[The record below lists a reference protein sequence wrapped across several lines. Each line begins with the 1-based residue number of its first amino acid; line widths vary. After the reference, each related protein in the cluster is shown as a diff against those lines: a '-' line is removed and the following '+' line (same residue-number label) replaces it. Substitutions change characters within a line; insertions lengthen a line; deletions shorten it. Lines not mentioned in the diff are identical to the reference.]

1 MADFKPRKRLFI
13 GLLTVACA
21 AVLGLAFL
29 LWWVPSVGLCQHQPA
44 AAGASSGWCWAP
56 WRLVIV
62 GGLLLL
68 ILTLLTG
75 RDLFFSQRLRGIVI
89 RYLFPGII
97 GLGRLVGIDRDTLQ
111 QSFIALNNQ
120 LVRAK
125 KLRVRPEQAL
135 ILLPHCIQLF
145 DCAIKITGDVDKC
158 VRCGQCDIKGLAEL
172 ARSRGVD
179 IAVATGG
186 TLARKLIVEKRP
198 RFILAV
204 ACERDLTSGIRDS
217 YPLPVIGVLN
227 HRPNGPCFNTH
238 IVLDEVAQA
247 LDEHLARRSPL
258 IFRAAGHYIGVCR
271 RPTA

>member
-1 MADFKPRKRLFI
+1 MNQDFKPRKRLFI
-13 GLLTVACA
+13 ALLGGAGGV
-21 AVLGLAFL
+21 VLVVAFL
-29 LWWVPSVGLCQHQPA
+29 LWWVPSVGLGNIHPA
-44 AAGASSGWCWAP
+44 LPLIFG
-56 WRLVIV
+56 LVLGVLSLVVV
-62 GGLLLL
+62 GGLALL

-75 RDLFFSQRLRGIVI
+75 RDLFFSERLRRIVI
-89 RYLFPGII
+89 RYLFPAII
-97 GLGRLVGIDRDTLQ
+97 NLGKLLGVDRDTLQ

-125 KLRVRPEQAL
+125 KLRVRPDQAL

-145 DCAIKITGDVDKC
+145 DCDIKITGDIQKC
-158 VRCGQCDIKGLAEL
+158 VRCGRCDISGLAEI
-172 ARSRGVD
+172 AVERGID

-186 TLARKLIVEKRP
+186 TLARKIIVDKRP

-238 IVLDEVAQA
+238 VVLDEVRQV
-247 LDEHLARRSPL
+247 LGEH
-258 IFRAAGHYIGVCR
+258 VVE
-271 RPTA
+271 TT

>member
-1 MADFKPRKRLFI
+1 MAKPRKRLFI
-13 GLLTVACA
+13 GLLTASS
-21 AVLGLAFL
+21 AVVLLFAFL
-29 LWWVPSVGLCQHQPA
+29 LWWVPSVGLVNIHPVLPVLF
-44 AAGASSGWCWAP
+44 GIILG
-56 WRLVIV
+56 LLTFFVV
-62 GGLLLL
+62 GGLGMLV
-68 ILTLLTG
+68 LTLLTG
-75 RDLFFSQRLRGIVI
+75 RDLFLSQRLRKLVI

-97 GLGRLVGIDRDTLQ
+97 SIGRLVGIDRDTLQ

-125 KLRVRPEQAL
+125 KLRVSPDKAL

-145 DCAIKITGDVDKC
+145 DCDIKITGDVS
-158 VRCGQCDIKGLAEL
+158 RCIQCGKCDISGLSAT
-172 ARSRGVD
+172 ANKRGID

-186 TLARKLIVEKRP
+186 TLARKIIVERRP

-238 IVLDEVAQA
+238 IVMDEVEKVLDEFITS
-247 LDEHLARRSPL
+247 ES
-258 IFRAAGHYIGVCR
+258 
-271 RPTA
+271 

>member
-1 MADFKPRKRLFI
+1 MMSEGAETRYQPKKRLFI
-13 GLLTVACA
+13 GLLGIACA
-21 AVLGLAFL
+21 VVLGIAFL
-29 LWWVPSVGLCQHQPA
+29 LWWIPSVGLVNIHPA
-44 AAGASSGWCWAP
+44 LPVVFGAVLAVLS
-56 WRLVIV
+56 LVLV
-62 GGLLLL
+62 GGLSLL

-75 RDLFFSQRLRGIVI
+75 RDLFFSERLRKIVI

-97 GLGRLVGIDRDTLQ
+97 SLGRLVGVDRDTLQ

-125 KLRVRPEQAL
+125 RIRVSPDKAL

-145 DCAIKITGDVDKC
+145 DCDIKITGDIQKC
-158 VRCGQCDIKGLAEL
+158 IRCQRCDISGLAE
-172 ARSRGVD
+172 AAAERGID

-186 TLARKLIVEKRP
+186 TLARKIIVEKRP

-227 HRPNGPCFNTH
+227 HRPNGPCFNTSV
-238 IVLDEVAQA
+238 ILEEVRFVLDEHV
-247 LDEHLARRSPL
+247 LPVSIPS
-258 IFRAAGHYIGVCR
+258 
-271 RPTA
+271 

>member
-1 MADFKPRKRLFI
+1 MTGATGPSPYQPRKRVFI
-13 GLLTVACA
+13 GLLAGACA
-21 AVLGLAFL
+21 LVLLGAFL
-29 LWWVPSVGLCQHQPA
+29 LWYVPSVGLANIHPVLPILLGSLLA
-44 AAGASSGWCWAP
+44 ILA
-56 WRLVIV
+56 LIIV
-62 GGLLLL
+62 GGLSLLV
-68 ILTLLTG
+68 LTLLTG

-89 RYLFPGII
+89 KYLFPGII
-97 GLGRLVGIDRDTLQ
+97 SLGRLVGVDRDTLQ

-125 KLRVRPEQAL
+125 KLRVSPERAL

-145 DCAIKITGDVDKC
+145 DCDIKITGDVDKC
-158 VRCGQCDIKGLAEL
+158 VRCGRCDISGLAEL
-172 ARSRGVD
+172 ARSRGID

-227 HRPNGPCFNTH
+227 HRPNGPCFNTN
-238 IVLDEVAQA
+238 IVLAEVRAVLDEY
-247 LDEHLARRSPL
+247 
-258 IFRAAGHYIGVCR
+258 IAA
-271 RPTA
+271 